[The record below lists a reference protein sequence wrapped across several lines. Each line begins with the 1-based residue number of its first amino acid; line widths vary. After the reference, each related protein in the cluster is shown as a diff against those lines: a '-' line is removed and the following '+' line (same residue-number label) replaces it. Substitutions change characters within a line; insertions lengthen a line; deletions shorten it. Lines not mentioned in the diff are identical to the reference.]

1 MPMPKRAL
9 VPLAAGFEEIEAFTI
24 VDILRRA
31 GVEVVV
37 AGVAP
42 GLVTG
47 RSGIAVR
54 PDRELDGAA
63 AGPAFDLVFLPGGM
77 PGSTTL
83 RDDPRIIS
91 ILQRAHDGGGWV
103 AAICAAPIALER
115 AGLLAGRE
123 ATCHPGMAEELPG
136 PSRNEARVVI
146 SGRVVTS
153 RAPGTAMELA
163 FALVRILRGDAKA
176 AEVNTGV
183 LAAL

>member
-1 MPMPKRAL
+1 MPTRAL
-9 VPLAAGFEEIEAFTI
+9 VPLAGGFEEIEALTA

-31 GVEVVV
+31 GIEVIT
-37 AGVAP
+37 AGLAP

-54 PDRELDGAA
+54 PDADLDDALR
-63 AGPAFDLVFLPGGM
+63 GPAFDLLYLPGGM

-91 ILQRAHDGGGWV
+91 ALRRVHGDGGLV
-103 AAICAAPIALER
+103 AAICAAPIALAR

-123 ATCHPGMAEELPG
+123 ATCHPGMSAELPAAA
-136 PSRNEARVVI
+136 RNAARVVV
-146 SGRVVTS
+146 SDRVVTS
-153 RAPGTAMELA
+153 RAAGTAMALA
-163 FALVRILRGDAKA
+163 FELVRLLCGAPAA